1 MTDNNHYTA
10 ILAQGSAVPTL
21 LCGHCHSILSRARIF
36 RNQGDAHQAIEC
48 NTIGLLGGH
57 LSVSAKL
64 CRTHSDIGAEVPV
77 FCSVPCSAYR
87 TLPRCHFRFCFLV
100 R

>member
-48 NTIGLLGGH
+48 NTIGL
-57 LSVSAKL
+57 
-64 CRTHSDIGAEVPV
+64 
-77 FCSVPCSAYR
+77 CSADDCGAVNCCDEALAQAENPER
-87 TLPRCHFRFCFLV
+87 LFDIAS
-100 R
+100 